1 MNAELGQEPQEKDQ
15 LGSQFLCVELL
26 KALELLFV
34 EIFIS
39 QPAEQSLELLVEA
52 EVVNHKIDQ
61 ASIFSLITFDT
72 FVEIVQRQQYL
83 DQTDVLVRELV
94 AEIKV
99 DCGVYFKVLA
109 VVNPPSRA
117 YLVNERHLLHLS

>member
-52 EVVNHKIDQ
+52 EVVNHKINQ
-61 ASIFSLITFDT
+61 ASIFSLITFIN
-72 FVEIVQRQQYL
+72 FV
-83 DQTDVLVRELV
+83 
-94 AEIKV
+94 
-99 DCGVYFKVLA
+99 
-109 VVNPPSRA
+109 
-117 YLVNERHLLHLS
+117 